1 LKNQLIPGTNQTHSC
16 DFDKY
21 VELSNYA
28 VATLEVVGSSW
39 YVGDESILFPM
50 QNQVDPFE
58 GRIHLY
64 INAKNCTLDWID
76 QSADRASRSGKR
88 ALFFLLQAAFYTDF
102 GAKPVS
108 GGSVIGGY
116 KPYDPLFAKLTKTAF
131 QYPKIMF
138 YVVQADGH
146 RFSDI
151 RMNPGLHNQ
160 GLGTAAYYSHH
171 NLMLHMV
178 EGASRALTM
187 YTKFTVDDASFQ
199 PVTLK
204 QEWSEAAYNQ
214 VPRGHSWIPYKYV

>member
-1 LKNQLIPGTNQTHSC
+1 MSHGGSSSVSTVDNQPRSLSVASLLVVLSIASLSSFGFGCLVVTGGCRSC
-16 DFDKY
+16 FC
-21 VELSNYA
+21 VPFSC
-28 VATLEVVGSSW
+28 VAFCLEVSALGFRS
-39 YVGDESILFPM
+39 YRF
-50 QNQVDPFE
+50 
-58 GRIHLY
+58 R
-64 INAKNCTLDWID
+64 

-88 ALFFLLQAAFYTDF
+88 ALVFLLQASFYTDF
-102 GAKPVS
+102 GAKPFS

-131 QYPKIMF
+131 QYPKIIF
-138 YVVQADGH
+138 YVVHADGH